1 MGLWNDIV
9 DTANDVGD
17 SIDSN
22 ITQPVSDIANDLGD
36 AFDENVTQ
44 PVSDV
49 ANDLGDAFDE
59 NVIQP
64 LIGNIGDLVA
74 EALPEMSSDFTVY
87 SWNNDKNSPGVQ
99 ESLNIEIDPNQKTYI
114 LIHGWMDQGGA
125 TSQFGWIGRAT
136 QGLENSD
143 PKANILSI
151 DWSAGA
157 GSPLFYPSA
166 NVTDEVGAGV
176 ARYLAS
182 YPDLFKPEN
191 ISLIGWSLGAH
202 VAGSVGQ
209 TYKDITGNKID
220 LVGGLDPA
228 GPGFGDNDTLLDPL
242 VLGGASIASILTGPL
257 ATISLSAAIG
267 VLNNR
272 GDALDPDDAR
282 RVVVLHSSN
291 QAGHNS
297 NLGDLDIF
305 LDPSY
310 ADAQLYDQDGLIND
324 HYHATDVFLQL
335 LDGSPSHLGF
345 PQANGAFID
354 LGYLLDN
361 SIVGSYSMTTYS

>member
-1 MGLWNDIV
+1 MSIWDVANDI
-9 DTANDVGD
+9 GD
-17 SIDSN
+17 AFAEN
-22 ITQPVSDIANDLGD
+22 VTQPVSDVANDIGD

-49 ANDLGDAFDE
+49 ANDIGDALDE

-74 EALPEMSSDFTVY
+74 EALPEMSSDFTVI
-87 SWNNDKNSPGVQ
+87 SWNNDKNSLGVQ
-99 ESLNIEIDPNQKTYI
+99 PSSNAEIDPNQKTYI
-114 LIHGWMDQGGA
+114 LIHGWHDAGIN
-125 TSQFGWIGRAT
+125 SQQNWIGNAT
-136 QGLENSD
+136 QDLENID
-143 PKANILSI
+143 PNANILSI

-157 GSPLFYPSA
+157 SSDLFFPSA

-209 TYKDITGNKID
+209 TYKDITGNVID
-220 LVGGLDPA
+220 LIGGLDPA

-242 VLGGASIASILTGPL
+242 ILGGASIASVLTGPL

-267 VLNNR
+267 LLNNR

-310 ADAQLYDQDGLIND
+310 ADAPLSDQDGLIND

-335 LDGSPSHLGF
+335 LDGSPSQLGF